1 MNTPHFDYSCLYQSL
16 RNFQLLQ
23 YVQLLIKNRTN
34 DEDPL
39 FLNSSQAAGKAPC
52 WSCACNPLDDNVFTP
67 FANRNPI
74 LIPATLES
82 WQHQDRLH
90 FQYSSLQHK
99 LLGSNLSFFINR
111 DWQGY
116 LYCKCWMITWCY
128 RKASVDLASAMT
140 LWNTVADTMDM
151 LWLLT
156 DK

>member
-1 MNTPHFDYSCLYQSL
+1 MSYPSWNTSMKTLHFDYSCLYQSL
-16 RNFQLLQ
+16 GNFQLH
-23 YVQLLIKNRTN
+23 

-90 FQYSSLQHK
+90 FQYSSVQYK
-99 LLGSNLSFFINR
+99 LLTSNLSVFINR
-111 DWQGY
+111 DLARLSILQMLNDHLMLPQSKRGSSERDDIV
-116 LYCKCWMITWCY
+116 KY
-128 RKASVDLASAMT
+128 RSRYNGHAVAVDR
-140 LWNTVADTMDM
+140 
-151 LWLLT
+151 
-156 DK
+156 